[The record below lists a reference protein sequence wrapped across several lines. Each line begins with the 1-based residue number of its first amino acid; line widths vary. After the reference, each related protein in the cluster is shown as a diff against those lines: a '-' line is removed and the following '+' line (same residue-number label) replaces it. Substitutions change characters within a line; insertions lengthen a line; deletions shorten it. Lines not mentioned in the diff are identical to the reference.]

1 MLAHAE
7 PASIAAPSP
16 GPAARAALIHM
27 VCVAF
32 WALQSTPQ
40 APVAAAGSAVVTP
53 ASDADIEPAL
63 KRSETL
69 ASLDRLEADG
79 AWVMR

>member
-1 MLAHAE
+1 MQTTTTEFNAVADVAALNDIDLLAILDQQAKK
-7 PASIAAPSP
+7 IAAH
-16 GPAARAALIHM
+16 LM
-27 VCVAF
+27 E
-32 WALQSTPQ
+32 
-40 APVAAAGSAVVTP
+40 